1 MCVCVFIT
9 AGPSTKL
16 FRGRRRQEEVEV
28 VEEKVKGAPLTFF
41 SPSLRLSVPQE
52 KSIRK
57 FSQGKLMVTRRPT
70 VYLLP
75 EAELA
80 RGLNVGLEAHSR
92 WSLLREF

>member
-1 MCVCVFIT
+1 MT
-9 AGPSTKL
+9 RERARGGGGEKRPRETPTGGGGGGGPL
-16 FRGRRRQEEVEV
+16 N
-28 VEEKVKGAPLTFF
+28 FF
-41 SPSLRLSVPQE
+41 SPVSASVPQE

-57 FSQGKLMVTRRPT
+57 FSSQGKLMVTRRPT

-80 RGLNVGLEAHSR
+80 RGLNVGLETHSR